1 MQLKSLKMRLSA
13 VANGCCGLSAG
24 LGVLAMVLIFAA
36 IQRFHDLTQAGMD
49 GVDTFEY
56 WMYVDQILH
65 GHLNTTFNRLAA
77 YSINVA
83 AVKALGANDYAL
95 RFAVGIV
102 SLLNGA
108 AAFWLTWRL
117 GRNGIAAVAAATVYC
132 LLPVVVTY
140 SRTELLHTYSG
151 LFVLAN
157 TAALMVA
164 VGGSHRRLAVVA
176 VGFFACL
183 AMLTHED
190 LALMIVASGLILAAT
205 PPTAFGSDRLV
216 AWPSLRSLVEDCVL
230 GLVGVGAAFAVCML
244 FTGVTPWGWLL
255 GLLKVR
261 DMVDENTHI
270 RIGDRFFSGAVGPR
284 ILADFFV
291 RTMGRIVIAAGLA
304 ICAVVAVAWR
314 HGRVGAST
322 LRRFAVPAVVVVVY
336 TILFILSANAY
347 LEGTYQRM
355 FVPFVPLVLIVIFSG
370 IALVLPRP
378 WLAGGVASVL
388 AVLILTSFGAPVM
401 LPGKSHVSP
410 HRQVYDV
417 VKSLVNRRE
426 RLFLPACYYVGSRYV
441 GLSSTLYLGERA
453 VPLSVTDPDTDFAT
467 FVRRERVR
475 YVLVVKKPV
484 PGLMRATTTHAIFS
498 RLYQVEIPDGVA
510 ASLRPPTGEQW
521 YGETNLRWSAAAC
534 ALETD
539 AERAAIARLGGQ
551 MVATVSDLAEI
562 YDLGHRQDGGY
573 TLGSAGTSDADGTI
587 LPTGNIAGWVEGATR
602 DVDGYHIAGWAV
614 DPAAPAPVRLLVF
627 VDGFAVHIAQADKT
641 RRDVDTALNISAAAA
656 GFNFTVPVAA
666 IGDVGNH
673 VVRVVAVTEDN
684 RAKELPCN
692 PKNCVFVKSVPQ

>member
-1 MQLKSLKMRLSA
+1 MPLKSVRIRLGA

-36 IQRFHDLTQAGMD
+36 IQRFHDLTHAGMY
-49 GVDTFEY
+49 GSDTFEY

-65 GHLNTTFNRLAA
+65 AHLNTKFNRLAA

-83 AVKALGANDYAL
+83 AVKALGANDYAM
-95 RFAVGIV
+95 RFAVALA

-117 GRNGIAAVAAATVYC
+117 GRNGIAAAAAAAVYC

-164 VGGSHRRLAVVA
+164 VGGARRRLAVVA

-190 LALMIVASGLILAAT
+190 LALMMAASGLILAAT
-205 PPTAFGSDRLV
+205 PPAAFASGRFV

-230 GLVGVGAAFAVCML
+230 ALAGVGAAFAVCMAV
-244 FTGVTPWGWLL
+244 TGGTPWEWYA

-261 DMVDENTHI
+261 HVVDYHTHI

-284 ILADFFV
+284 ILAEFFV
-291 RTMGRIVIAAGLA
+291 HTMGWIVIAAGLA
-304 ICAVVAVAWR
+304 ICAGVAVAWR
-314 HGRVGAST
+314 HGRVGVLTA
-322 LRRFAVPAVVVVVY
+322 RRFAVPAVVVVVY
-336 TILFILSANAY
+336 TTLFILSANAY
-347 LEGTYQRM
+347 MDRPYQRI
-355 FVPFVPLVLIVIFSG
+355 FVPFVPLVLIGIFSG
-370 IALVLPRP
+370 ISLVLPRP
-378 WLAGGVASVL
+378 WLAGAVASTL
-388 AVLILTSFGAPVM
+388 AAVILTSLGAPVM
-401 LPGKSHVSP
+401 FPGIAQVSP

-426 RLFLPACYYVGSRYV
+426 RLFLPACYQGGERYV

-453 VPLSVTDPDTDFAT
+453 LPLGLTDPDTDFAT

-475 YVLVVKKPV
+475 YALVVNKPV
-484 PGLMRATTTHAIFS
+484 LRTMRATTTHTIFS
-498 RLYQVEIPDGVA
+498 LFYQVEIPEGVE
-510 ASLRPPTGEQW
+510 ASLRPPTREQW
-521 YGETNLRWSAAAC
+521 TGPTDLQWSAEAC
-534 ALETD
+534 ALEND
-539 AERAAIARLGGQ
+539 AERAAIARLGGL
-551 MVATVSDLAEI
+551 MVATVSNLGEI
-562 YDLGHRQDGGY
+562 YDLGRRQDGGY
-573 TLGSAGTSDADGTI
+573 ILGSAGLSDANGDI

-602 DVDGYHIAGWAV
+602 EADGYQIAGWAV
-614 DPAAPAPVRLLVF
+614 DPAAPAPVQLLVF
-627 VDGFAVHIAQADKT
+627 IDGFSVHTAMADRT
-641 RRDVDTALNISAAAA
+641 RVDVDTALNISAPAA
-656 GFNFTVPVAA
+656 GFKFIVPFAVL
-666 IGDVGNH
+666 GDVANH
-673 VVRVVAVTEDN
+673 VVRVVAITEDH
-684 RAKELPCN
+684 RAKELSCN
-692 PKNCVFVKSVPQ
+692 PKNCVFVNSVPQ